1 MYYKSMID
9 AIGHT
14 PLVKIPFN
22 SPATILA
29 KLEYLNPSGSL
40 KDRSALYMIEQAE
53 KKGLLKPGGTIIEAS
68 SGNQGISLA
77 MMGVLKGYKV
87 IITVSEKCSKEKYQT
102 LKAYGAQVIV
112 CPVTE
117 FIDDPRSYH
126 PQAQKLLKEIPGA
139 FMPDQY
145 FNIENRWSHYTLL
158 GPEIWEQTEGKIT
171 HYFAGLGTGGTA
183 SGAGQYL
190 KEQNP
195 NIKVIG
201 IDSENSFRATKG
213 NPKPYKIEGIGVD
226 FISNVINYDVIDEII
241 EMNDSEAI
249 SALKILAHTYG
260 LLGGPATGAV
270 AAGVMRKLSE
280 LKEGDMAVMV
290 CGDSGRAYLSKN
302 FFEKEDESAF
312 PTSPTQALPHVQD
325 AGTLSTNS

>member
-1 MYYKSMID
+1 MID
-9 AIGHT
+9 AIGDT

-29 KLEYLNPSGSL
+29 KLEYLNPGGSV

-68 SGNQGISLA
+68 SGNQGIALA
-77 MMGVLKGYKV
+77 MMGVLKGYNV

-102 LKAYGAQVIV
+102 LKAYGARVVV
-112 CPVTE
+112 CPSTK
-117 FIDDPRSYH
+117 FIDDPQSYH
-126 PQAQKLLKEIPGA
+126 MQARKLHDEIPGS

-145 FNIENRWSHYTLL
+145 YNIENRWGHYTLL

-195 NIKVIG
+195 KIKVIG
-201 IDSENSFRATKG
+201 MDSINSLRATKG
-213 NPKPYKIEGIGVD
+213 NPKPYQIEGIGID
-226 FISNVINYDVIDEII
+226 FVSDVINYDIIDEII
-241 EMNDSEAI
+241 EI
-249 SALKILAHTYG
+249 SDAEGLNMLKTLAHTYG
-260 LLGGPATGAV
+260 LLCGPSTGAV
-270 AAGVMRKLSE
+270 AAGLMRKLPE

-302 FFEKEDESAF
+302 FFEKEDENVF
-312 PTSPTQALPHVQD
+312 PTSPTQVLPPLKD
-325 AGTLSTNS
+325 AGTLSTKS